1 MYILE
6 TSPVPRK
13 KEHKMSE
20 NNPTILEP
28 VERPTANAATDA
40 LTQRFQ
46 DAYAIFNGNTDETI
60 NGWLDQNATVFS
72 VSSNRSIVGRTAVQN
87 YFKRQFEDSPQ
98 FNPLSPIAVTQNG
111 LTGTVAGSARWVDS
125 NGAETINFV
134 FTFVFAGGQW
144 LLLSMWGHQ

>member
-1 MYILE
+1 
-6 TSPVPRK
+6 
-13 KEHKMSE
+13 MSE
-20 NNPTILEP
+20 HNPTILEP

-87 YFKRQFEDSPQ
+87 YFKQQF
-98 FNPLSPIAVTQNG
+98 
-111 LTGTVAGSARWVDS
+111 
-125 NGAETINFV
+125 
-134 FTFVFAGGQW
+134 
-144 LLLSMWGHQ
+144 